1 MSDETEV
8 KPKKGKSKDGKPK
21 KSKKKLIIMLLVVL
35 LVGGAGGY
43 KMFLA
48 PKPVPPKLKIEGS
61 VVALEREFVVNLEE
75 GHYGKLSVALVVK
88 PEGDA
93 AAAHAAGEPMV
104 VAQEP
109 VIRAIITDHLTNLTT
124 EDLIDREKRDVVIEE
139 ILHTIEET
147 TDEHVTKVYFTDL
160 AIQ

>member
-1 MSDETEV
+1 MSDEAEV
-8 KPKKGKSKDGKPK
+8 KPKGKSKDGRPK

-35 LVGGAGGY
+35 LVGGGGGY

-75 GHYGKLSVALVVK
+75 GHYGKLSVALVVE
-88 PEGDA
+88 PEGA
-93 AAAHAAGEPMV
+93 GAEAHAAGEPIV
-104 VAQEP
+104 IAQEP
-109 VIRAIITDHLTNLTT
+109 VIRAIITDRLTNLTT
-124 EDLIDREKRDVVIEE
+124 EDLIDREKREVVIHE
-139 ILHTIEET
+139 ILEIIEKS